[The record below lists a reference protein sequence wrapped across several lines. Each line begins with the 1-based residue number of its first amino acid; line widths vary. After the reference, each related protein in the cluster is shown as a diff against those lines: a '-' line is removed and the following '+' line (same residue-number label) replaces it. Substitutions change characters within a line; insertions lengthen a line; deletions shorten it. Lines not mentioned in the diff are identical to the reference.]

1 MKEQKKVFTNFQMP
15 MKLYKK
21 LVDRMLKDGFTSE
34 LETKSYINYILG
46 LQLNKDDRTKQ
57 KRKEKV

>member
-1 MKEQKKVFTNFQMP
+1 MP